1 MWWWSSVAETPTA
14 VVEPDDDMLG
24 GERLADPYP
33 YFAAMLEQDPVHW
46 NEKYRAWFLHKH
58 ADVLWALRNP
68 AFSSDRVVPVFEKH
82 LSPEKR
88 AARKPTLDVLRHWM
102 VFLDPP
108 DHTRL
113 RKLVMP
119 AFSPKAVARMRPRV
133 EEVVRDTLA
142 ELDGKETFDFVR
154 DFAYPIPAIVVAE
167 LIGVPVEDRDKF
179 KKWSDDILTLVFG
192 AQGQADRRELAQQG
206 LIELTDYLR
215 DLIARIRLD
224 PGDDII
230 SSLVRAGDVEPPL
243 TDDEIVSTCALLV
256 FGGHETTTNLIANGT
271 RQLLLH
277 PEQWELLRTR
287 PDLIGQAVE
296 ELLRFDGPSRLEARL
311 LVEDVEL
318 RGKTLRAG
326 ESVYLVQSAANRD
339 PEVFD
344 HPHTLDITRR
354 KNAHVG
360 FGFGVHHCL
369 GNFLAR
375 LEANVAFTAVLDAM
389 PDLALNGPETWHPTM
404 MSRGMR
410 TMPVK
415 RTGVRA

>member
-1 MWWWSSVAETPTA
+1 MTQTK
-14 VVEPDDDMLG
+14 VELDDDMLG
-24 GERLADPYP
+24 GERLANPYP
-33 YFAAMLEQDPVHW
+33 YFARMLEHDPVHW
-46 NEKYRAWFLHKH
+46 NERFRAWFVHKH
-58 ADVLWALRNP
+58 EDVLWALRHP
-68 AFSSDRVVPVFEKH
+68 AFSSDRVRPVYEKH
-82 LSPEKR
+82 LSPQRR
-88 AARKPTLDVLRHWM
+88 AERQPTFDVLRHWM

-108 DHTRL
+108 EHTRL
-113 RKLVMP
+113 RKMVMP

-133 EEVVRDTLA
+133 EQVVQDTLA
-142 ELDGKETFDFVR
+142 QLEGRRSFDFIS

-167 LIGVPVEDRDKF
+167 LIGVPAEDRDKF

-192 AQGQADRRELAQQG
+192 AEGQADRRELAQQG

-215 DLIARIRLD
+215 ALIAEIRKA
-224 PGDDII
+224 PGHDII
-230 SSLVRAGDVEPPL
+230 SSLIQAHEVEPPL
-243 TDDEIVSTCALLV
+243 TDDEIVATCALLV

-277 PEQWELLRTR
+277 PDQWELLRR
-287 PDLIGQAVE
+287 KPELIGSAVE

-326 ESVYLVQSAANRD
+326 DNVFLVQSAANRD
-339 PEVFD
+339 PEVFTD
-344 HPHTLDITRR
+344 PDTLDITRQ
-354 KNAHVG
+354 KNTHVG

-375 LEANVAFTAVLDAM
+375 LEATVAIAAVIEAM
-389 PDLALNGPETWHPTM
+389 PDLALDGPETWHPTM
-404 MSRGMR
+404 MSRGMK

-415 RTGVRA
+415 RTGAAT

>member
-1 MWWWSSVAETPTA
+1 MTQDK
-14 VVEPDDDMLG
+14 VELDDDLLG

-33 YFAAMLEQDPVHW
+33 YFAAMLDQDPVHW
-46 NEKYRAWFLHKH
+46 NEQYRAWFLHKH
-58 ADVLWALRNP
+58 EDVLWALRNP
-68 AFSSDRVVPVFEKH
+68 AFSSDRIVPVFEKH
-82 LSPEKR
+82 LSPEQR
-88 AARKPTLDVLRHWM
+88 AERQPTLDVLRHWM

-108 DHTRL
+108 EHTRL
-113 RKLVMP
+113 RKMVMP
-119 AFSPKAVARMRPRV
+119 AFSPKAVAKMRPRV
-133 EEVVRDTLA
+133 EQVVQETLE
-142 ELDGKETFDFVR
+142 ELGAATSFDFIK

-167 LIGVPVEDRDKF
+167 LIGVPAADRDMF

-192 AQGQADRRELAQQG
+192 AQGQEDRRELAQQG

-215 DLIARIRLD
+215 DLIAEIRKD
-224 PGDDII
+224 PGEDII
-230 SSLVRAGDVEPPL
+230 SSLVQAREIDPPL
-243 TDDEIVSTCALLV
+243 TDDEIISTCALLV

-271 RQLLLH
+271 RQLLLNRD
-277 PEQWELLRTR
+277 QWNLLRDR
-287 PDLIGQAVE
+287 PELIGQAVE

-326 ESVYLVQSAANRD
+326 DSVYLVQSAANRD
-339 PEVFD
+339 PEVFTD
-344 HPHTLDITRR
+344 PFTLDITRE

-375 LEANVAFTAVLDAM
+375 LEGNVVFSAVIERL
-389 PDLALNGPETWHPTM
+389 PDLELDGPETWHTTM
-404 MSRGMR
+404 MSRGMK

-415 RTGVRA
+415 RTGGES